1 MFYPLKV
8 LILPL
13 LIGLEKNYLIT
24 VFKLKIKLLKK
35 IKKIFY
41 LKDGGLVGHQLYEIK
56 WNVNIKMAIL
66 DSHWYP

>member
-8 LILPL
+8 LI

-35 IKKIFY
+35 IKNIFY
-41 LKDGGLVGHQLYEIK
+41 LKDGGLV
-56 WNVNIKMAIL
+56 
-66 DSHWYP
+66 

>member
-1 MFYPLKV
+1 MCYPLKV

-13 LIGLEKNYLIT
+13 LIGLEKHYLIT

-41 LKDGGLVGHQLYEIK
+41 LKDGGLVGHHSYEIK